1 MRWRGGGTTRAHG
14 DYGGAVSTGVR
25 RVLVAAGAV
34 VAVALVVILAT
45 GVLGDRAAGDDDE
58 RRDRTALLA
67 YDDAFESPSY
77 DAGRV
82 VVQGLQAGLA
92 DLAQDLEEPE
102 TVARRANGNV
112 RELRLIRDRMSDV
125 DAPEF
130 LQGAQTRR
138 LRAMETYILAAR
150 TLADAADA
158 EGDER
163 ERLLDEVVSL
173 GKRGDRIWEDADAVV
188 DRYRRRLGLPVEEPL
203 DTQE

>member
-1 MRWRGGGTTRAHG
+1 
-14 DYGGAVSTGVR
+14 
-25 RVLVAAGAV
+25 V